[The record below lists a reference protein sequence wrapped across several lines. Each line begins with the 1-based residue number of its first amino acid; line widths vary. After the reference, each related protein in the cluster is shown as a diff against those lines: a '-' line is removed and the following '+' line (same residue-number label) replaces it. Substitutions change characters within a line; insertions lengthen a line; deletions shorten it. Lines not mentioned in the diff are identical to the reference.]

1 MKNRGIQVPKIKLFD
16 VMCKTKVV
24 PKEIIDPAKIGTY
37 IASSCKPAL
46 HGSIRMSVDR
56 EIYLVNVYIKDPS
69 GQIIIA
75 HANVMIVE
83 NNTGYLWNP
92 LGDKELTHEGFTIN
106 STRLALDGLN
116 TQSLVKV
123 VSVHSLP
130 GFKQTRP
137 VQDPSTA
144 YCAIWSSYMCFLLIL
159 NPTSALRNALTRGG
173 RVRLVLC

>member
-1 MKNRGIQVPKIKLFD
+1 
-16 VMCKTKVV
+16 
-24 PKEIIDPAKIGTY
+24 
-37 IASSCKPAL
+37 
-46 HGSIRMSVDR
+46 
-56 EIYLVNVYIKDPS
+56 
-69 GQIIIA
+69 
-75 HANVMIVE
+75 MIVE

-144 YCAIWSSYMCFLLIL
+144 YCTIWSSYMCFLLIL